1 MLIITYGTINIM
13 TTEAVFLANS
23 RPDVIAERETGRGQN
38 GAGRGRGGD
47 GVVGAAAD
55 GLTDKVADMQADG
68 VAGDWSQG
76 VRTV

>member
-1 MLIITYGTINIM
+1 MRSNCATDI
-13 TTEAVFLANS
+13 LA
-23 RPDVIAERETGRGQN
+23 PEHF
-38 GAGRGRGGD
+38 
-47 GVVGAAAD
+47 AAAD